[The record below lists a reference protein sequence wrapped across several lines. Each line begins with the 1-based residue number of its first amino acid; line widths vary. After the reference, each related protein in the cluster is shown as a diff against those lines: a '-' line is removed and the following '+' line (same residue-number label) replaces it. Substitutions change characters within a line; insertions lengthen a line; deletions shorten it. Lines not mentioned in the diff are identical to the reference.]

1 MPELDPHRRPVAPDQ
16 AGTGTVADPDFWG
29 PEDRTP
35 RRLRHRRPGLADRLG
50 VAGLGR
56 DGRAVLTLAAVIAL
70 VAALASF
77 RTPGGAAGPAS
88 TTAPS
93 TARSRPT
100 ASATTVVVQVAG
112 AVTHPGVVTLPAGAR
127 VVDALDATGGALAGA
142 DLDHL
147 DLAAKLRDGQQIVV
161 PTTTTSS
168 STSSTTT
175 TTTDATTTTGPP
187 PPSG

>member
-1 MPELDPHRRPVAPDQ
+1 M
-16 AGTGTVADPDFWG
+16 VADPDFWG

-35 RRLRHRRPGLADRLG
+35 RRLRHRRPRLAERLG

-77 RTPGGAAGPAS
+77 RTAGSSAGPVS

-93 TARSRPT
+93 AARSHP
-100 ASATTVVVQVAG
+100 AGPATTVVVQVAG

-127 VVDALDATGGALAGA
+127 VVDALDATGGALTSA

-168 STSSTTT
+168 TTT
-175 TTTDATTTTGPP
+175 STTDATTTTGPP
-187 PPSG
+187 PASG